1 MFGSTAR
8 PALNLGRNVFRPGAL
23 TLWAAIFVAMAPAG
37 VSAQTTGARNAPI
50 REAAAKPTE
59 LQAKPLEG
67 LEASGPPVE
76 LAEKLML
83 FGQFILHR

>member
-1 MFGSTAR
+1 M
-8 PALNLGRNVFRPGAL
+8 
-23 TLWAAIFVAMAPAG
+23 
-37 VSAQTTGARNAPI
+37 

-59 LQAKPLEG
+59 LQAKALEG